1 MQENPTTAVTI
12 AELEQRSLEVA
23 EAESRALRALADH
36 LREAAVQLP
45 RDSTMGM
52 RFAKHAQGFDST
64 ASFVDHH
71 IDAVGTLALQTFTLE
86 TDRDVKRRY
95 GPTPED

>member
-52 RFAKHAQGFDST
+52 HFAKHGRAVEST
-64 ASFVDHH
+64 ASFVDRPHRRGGH
-71 IDAVGTLALQTFTLE
+71 ACP
-86 TDRDVKRRY
+86 TDLHAGDR
-95 GPTPED
+95 P